1 MKQHIFL
8 FQVHKQPELFG
19 RIIKIL
25 ASPNHHFLVNV
36 DSKVKN
42 LSDFVEAV
50 KGINN
55 VHWVSR
61 RFNVFHGGPCQ
72 FICTLYMLREALALP
87 FNIDYFHQISGQD
100 YPLRTNEQFDDF
112 FERTNKSFMR
122 FDPEELREKWMHS
135 KYANRVNNW
144 WPNTDI
150 FFTKVYSHTVM
161 KLFSKIFKRSKIND
175 ILGGGVGSLG
185 TETRL
190 NM

>member
-55 VHWVSR
+55 
-61 RFNVFHGGPCQ
+61 
-72 FICTLYMLREALALP
+72 
-87 FNIDYFHQISGQD
+87 
-100 YPLRTNEQFDDF
+100 
-112 FERTNKSFMR
+112 
-122 FDPEELREKWMHS
+122 
-135 KYANRVNNW
+135 
-144 WPNTDI
+144 
-150 FFTKVYSHTVM
+150 
-161 KLFSKIFKRSKIND
+161 
-175 ILGGGVGSLG
+175 
-185 TETRL
+185 
-190 NM
+190 